1 MKRLPSTLLSL
12 FVASVMPVTASAA
25 AASAAA
31 ASAAAPASDFPTTT
45 RVEYVLEC
53 MKAHP
58 GKNYESF
65 YKCSC
70 AIDEIAKQTVFNE
83 YAEISTASKYLRLG
97 GERGAEFRD
106 PEQVKMMAKKYKDI
120 ETRAAD
126 ACFLK

>member
-1 MKRLPSTLLSL
+1 MKLLPSTIFSLL
-12 FVASVMPVTASAA
+12 VASVMPVAA
-25 AASAAA
+25 LAAT
-31 ASAAAPASDFPTTT
+31 PVNDFPTTI

-53 MKAHP
+53 MQAHP
-58 GKNYESF
+58 RKNYESF

-70 AIDEIAKQTVFNE
+70 AIDEIAKQTAFDE

-106 PEQVKMMAKKYKDI
+106 PAQVKVMAKKYKDV
-120 ETRAAD
+120 EANAAN

>member
-1 MKRLPSTLLSL
+1 MKFLSSTVFSLL
-12 FVASVMPVTASAA
+12 VASVVPITAPAVAA
-25 AASAAA
+25 P
-31 ASAAAPASDFPTTT
+31 AAAPVSDFPTTT

-53 MKAHP
+53 MQAHP

-70 AIDEIAKQTVFNE
+70 AIDEIAKQTAFDE

-106 PEQVKMMAKKYKDI
+106 PAQVKVMAKKYKEI
-120 ETRAAD
+120 ETRAAN

>member
-1 MKRLPSTLLSL
+1 MKLLPSTVFSLLI
-12 FVASVMPVTASAA
+12 ASVMPVTASAA
-25 AASAAA
+25 A
-31 ASAAAPASDFPTTT
+31 PVSDFPTTT

-53 MKAHP
+53 MQAHP

-70 AIDEIAKQTVFNE
+70 AIDEIAKQTAFDE

-106 PEQVKMMAKKYKDI
+106 PAQVKVMAKKYKEV
-120 ETRAAD
+120 ETKAAD

>member
-1 MKRLPSTLLSL
+1 MKLLPSAILSL
-12 FVASVMPVTASAA
+12 LLASVMPVSANA
-25 AASAAA
+25 ATQV
-31 ASAAAPASDFPTTT
+31 SDFPTTT

-53 MKAHP
+53 MQAHP

-70 AIDEIAKQTVFNE
+70 AIDEIAKQTLFDE

-106 PEQVKMMAKKYKDI
+106 PKQVKAMAKKYKEV
-120 ETRAAD
+120 ETRAAN
-126 ACFLK
+126 ACFLN

>member
-1 MKRLPSTLLSL
+1 MKLSRLAVSIVVLAST
-12 FVASVMPVTASAA
+12 MPVAA
-25 AASAAA
+25 AQFAN
-31 ASAAAPASDFPTTT
+31 DFPTTT

-53 MKAHP
+53 MQSHS

-70 AIDEIAKQTVFNE
+70 VIDQIAKQASFDE

-106 PEQVKMMAKKYKDI
+106 PEQVKLMAKKYKAI
-120 ETRAAD
+120 EGKAAD
-126 ACFLK
+126 VCFLK

>member
-1 MKRLPSTLLSL
+1 
-12 FVASVMPVTASAA
+12 MPVAATAQSTN
-25 AASAAA
+25 
-31 ASAAAPASDFPTTT
+31 DFPTTT

-53 MKAHP
+53 MQSHS

-70 AIDEIAKQTVFNE
+70 VIDEIAKQASFIE

-106 PEQVKMMAKKYKDI
+106 PEQVKVMAKKYKAI
-120 ETRAAD
+120 EGKAAD
-126 ACFLK
+126 ECFLK

>member
-1 MKRLPSTLLSL
+1 MKRLPSTFFSL
-12 FVASVMPVTASAA
+12 FVASVMPIT
-25 AASAAA
+25 ASAAA

-70 AIDEIAKQTVFNE
+70 AIDEIAKQTVFDE
-83 YAEISTASKYLRLG
+83 YAEISTAFKYLRLG

-120 ETRAAD
+120 ETRAAN